1 MHYQRPCR
9 QRAKGSFHIMAQTN
23 YRCHLGSC
31 RKTTLLWYVI
41 KIRYSGLWEK
51 RYILSII
58 LIQNLAR
65 SRWFC
70 RFQWDNLLGMCK
82 IVRIHN
88 WDAYWYKNVYCMLP
102 KTIRKHC
109 FERHTMFASFS
120 IRVTRHLKEVTLC
133 AKKLMIVSCRKI
145 CSSINFLDNLL
156 EKCIFIFCK

>member
-1 MHYQRPCR
+1 M
-9 QRAKGSFHIMAQTN
+9 
-23 YRCHLGSC
+23 
-31 RKTTLLWYVI
+31 LWYVI

-82 IVRIHN
+82 IVRIYN

-109 FERHTMFASFS
+109 FERHNMFASFS

-133 AKKLMIVSCRKI
+133 AKKLMIVSCRKKNVHQLI
-145 CSSINFLDNLL
+145 FPIIYWRNVFSFCANKALSLLVIFTFLQLGL
-156 EKCIFIFCK
+156 IISF

>member
-1 MHYQRPCR
+1 MAIGSFFVEMIVSIRMHYQRPCR

-82 IVRIHN
+82 ILRIYN
-88 WDAYWYKNVYCMLP
+88 WDAYWIKCILYVANNYQ
-102 KTIRKHC
+102 KTLFWKTQHVCILFNSC
-109 FERHTMFASFS
+109 NTSFERSYS
-120 IRVTRHLKEVTLC
+120 LCKETYDSV
-133 AKKLMIVSCRKI
+133 M
-145 CSSINFLDNLL
+145 
-156 EKCIFIFCK
+156 